1 VSVSVVRSVIVVGE
15 TVTEVVVSV
24 SVVEYVVE

>member
-1 VSVSVVRSVIVVGE
+1 VIVVGE
-15 TVTEVVVSV
+15 TVTDVVVSV